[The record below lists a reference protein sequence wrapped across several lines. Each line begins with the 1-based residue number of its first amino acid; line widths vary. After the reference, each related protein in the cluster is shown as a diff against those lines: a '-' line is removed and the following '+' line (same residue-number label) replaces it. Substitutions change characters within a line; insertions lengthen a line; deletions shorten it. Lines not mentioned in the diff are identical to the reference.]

1 VFVRKKTKPQGSSA
15 YYQLVESRRV
25 DGKPRQKVILH
36 LNHYPTVDEA
46 LKGWPRDAFSLRRRG
61 YQEAAE
67 EVRTKLAR
75 LKELRAEGIV

>member
-1 VFVRKKTKPQGSSA
+1 MAYVRTKKVKGWE

-46 LKGWPRDAFSLRRRG
+46 LKGWPRDASSLRRRG